1 MIRIAVRLF
10 IVALLGFLQACS
22 TSDPKPIKDPIS
34 VYKDG
39 MAQGNKAMLDE
50 VRDRLKQK
58 SAYGSVEPYN
68 PLRLPSDIRK
78 VWIVEHP
85 NEAGDLIQGHWVFMM
100 VQPGRWV
107 SPPVPALHPPSETRT
122 PNAIPMIEDKPN
134 PTSSGL
140 QNRRNDSQGE

>member
-1 MIRIAVRLF
+1 MIRITVTLVG
-10 IVALLGFLQACS
+10 VALLGFLQACS
-22 TSDPKPIKDPIS
+22 TTDPKPIKDPIS

-39 MAQGNKAMLDE
+39 MEQGNKAMLEE
-50 VRDRLKQK
+50 VRDKLKQK

-68 PLRLPSDIRK
+68 PLRLPPDIRK

-100 VQPGRWV
+100 VQPGRWA
-107 SPPVPALHPPSETRT
+107 SPSVPAIHPQSETRI
-122 PNAIPMIEDKPN
+122 PSAIPMIEDKPG
-134 PTSSGL
+134 PTSLGM

>member
-1 MIRIAVRLF
+1 LIKITLAIA
-10 IVALLGFLQACS
+10 IVGLLQACS
-22 TSDPKPIKDPIS
+22 TTDPEPITDPIS

-39 MAQGNKAMLDE
+39 MEQGNKAMLDE
-50 VRDRLKQK
+50 VRSKLKQK

-68 PLRLPSDIRK
+68 PLRLPPDIRK

-85 NEAGDLIQGHWVFMM
+85 NEAGDLIQGHWVFMV

-107 SPPVPALHPPSETRT
+107 SPSVPTLHPESGART
-122 PNAIPMIEDKPN
+122 PSAIPMIEDKPSG
-134 PTSSGL
+134 TSTGT

>member
-1 MIRIAVRLF
+1 MIRITATLVG
-10 IVALLGFLQACS
+10 VALLGFLQACS
-22 TSDPKPIKDPIS
+22 TTDPKPIKDPIS

-39 MAQGNKAMLDE
+39 MEQGNKAMLEE
-50 VRDRLKQK
+50 VRDKLKQK

-68 PLRLPSDIRK
+68 PLRLPPDIRK

-100 VQPGRWV
+100 VQPGRWA
-107 SPPVPALHPPSETRT
+107 SPSVPAIHPQSETRI
-122 PNAIPMIEDKPN
+122 PSAIPMIEDKPG
-134 PTSSGL
+134 PTSLGM

>member
-1 MIRIAVRLF
+1 MIRIAVTLF

-22 TSDPKPIKDPIS
+22 TADPKVFKDPIS

-39 MAQGNKAMLDE
+39 MEQGNKAMLDD
-50 VRDRLKQK
+50 VRNKLKQK
-58 SAYGSVEPYN
+58 NAYGSVEPYN
-68 PLRLPSDIRK
+68 PLRLPPDIRK

-85 NEAGDLIQGHWVFMM
+85 NEVGDLIQGHWVFMV

-107 SPPVPALHPPSETRT
+107 SPTVPSIHPQSETRT
-122 PNAIPMIEDKPN
+122 PSAIPMIEDKPG
-134 PTSSGL
+134 PTSPGM